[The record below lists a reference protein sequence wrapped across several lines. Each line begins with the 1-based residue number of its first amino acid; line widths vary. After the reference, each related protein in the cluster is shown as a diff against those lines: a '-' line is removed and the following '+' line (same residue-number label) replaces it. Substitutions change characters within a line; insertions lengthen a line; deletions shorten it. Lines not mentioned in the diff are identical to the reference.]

1 MLKENGFRLACIVP
15 GFLKE
20 SNKGPKKKSWE
31 VVIVLVGR
39 VVGEVIRKQ
48 KWMIHNDHSSPIYKA
63 HNEAVCAQVS

>member
-31 VVIVLVGR
+31 VVIGFSWPSGWR
-39 VVGEVIRKQ
+39 
-48 KWMIHNDHSSPIYKA
+48 SYKKTK
-63 HNEAVCAQVS
+63 VDDTQWSLITYL